1 MEFSE
6 TVYVDVYVDD
16 IVQEMSPSEKK
27 EMIEALQSDLGDM
40 KESSVLSQETVG
52 EFLFKNSDVV
62 NLSRIMCDMFGVNYH
77 TKKEDLL
84 KLIDEQ
90 MSKDKRP

>member
-6 TVYVDVYVDD
+6 TVYVDVDVDD

-27 EMIEALQSDLGDM
+27 EMFDALSDLREDGNRP
-40 KESSVLSQETVG
+40 SVSQETVG

>member
-6 TVYVDVYVDD
+6 TVYVDVDVDD

-27 EMIEALQSDLGDM
+27 EMIKALQSDLGDM
-40 KESSVLSQETVG
+40 KESSVLIQETVG